1 MDACTLVS
9 TLLQV
14 GERFNTR
21 TDDLGRL
28 VRKLCVMSV
37 RYVNRRELW
46 SALFGEDEFV
56 HWDLLEKHP
65 ANGNVVGDL
74 SAWLAVLSVC
84 GWKHLSRHEGEIAAG
99 YASLSG
105 IRKNMRDSGNRCAC
119 EILGFTLKIA
129 RDSGVDAGGD
139 EGWTLAC
146 QALILT
152 LVRGL
157 PGLHSLEMLTCH
169 YFKRNTHDQCMKLL
183 AKQADTSF
191 TPEEQ
196 LATLRFVL
204 EKAEVNVKFL
214 AQNLA
219 VVKARREER
228 DLCLKL
234 KSVVAIKGRPRLRD
248 RVALHTEEAKTQADI
263 ALSTWESYAGWSYLH
278 MLPSTLSEGVKHKL
292 YFLSSQST
300 WEWRNHLTSVLG
312 SAPGIVSKIAQYPV
326 TNPDLP
332 VILKVVARL
341 KMDGGAPFPEMG
353 RFKTECFAALP
364 LSHVQRM
371 TLSEILQAYVAAY
384 QAPSIWKDV
393 FRSVVGVLSVTL
405 IRACEQ
411 FVREVPF
418 AAEPFAQLLIRA

>member
-21 TDDLGRL
+21 TDDLARL
-28 VRKLCVMSV
+28 VRKLCAMSV

-46 SALFGEDEFV
+46 SSLFGEDEFV

-65 ANGNVVGDL
+65 GNGNVVGDL
-74 SAWLAVLSVC
+74 SAWLAILSVC
-84 GWKHLSRHEGEIAAG
+84 GWNHLSRHEGEIAAG
-99 YASLSG
+99 YASLLG
-105 IRKNMRDSGNRCAC
+105 IRKNM
-119 EILGFTLKIA
+119 

-146 QALILT
+146 KALILT

-157 PGLHSLEMLTCH
+157 PGLHSLEMLTCN
-169 YFKRNTHDQCMKLL
+169 YFKRNTHEQCMQLL
-183 AKQADTSF
+183 AKQADTSY

-204 EKAEVNVKFL
+204 EKVEVNVRFL

-234 KSVVAIKGRPRLRD
+234 KSVVAIRGRPRLRD
-248 RVALHTEEAKTQADI
+248 RVTLHTEEAKTQADI

-278 MLPSTLSEGVKHKL
+278 TLPSTLSEGVKHKL

-300 WEWRNHLTSVLG
+300 WEWRNHLTRVLP
-312 SAPGIVSKIAQYPV
+312 SAPGIVTKIAQYPV
-326 TNPDLP
+326 TNPDLA
-332 VILKVVARL
+332 VILKVVTRL
-341 KMDGGAPFPEMG
+341 KMDGAAPFPEMS

-364 LSHVQRM
+364 VSHVQRM

-384 QAPSIWKDV
+384 QAPAIWKDV